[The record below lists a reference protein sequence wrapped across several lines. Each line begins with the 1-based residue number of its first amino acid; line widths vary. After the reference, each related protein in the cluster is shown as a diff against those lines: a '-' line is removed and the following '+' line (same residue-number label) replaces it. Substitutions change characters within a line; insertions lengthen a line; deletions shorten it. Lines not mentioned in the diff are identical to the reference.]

1 VFFREKKTSRS
12 PVLQLVETKRNREG
26 KVSQRVVVSLG
37 GCWVPDELRKAVAVE
52 VTQRAA
58 GYQRILD
65 TEPEIAYWTERVL
78 ERMEEADRLPKP
90 MRVEVPG
97 ERGRAFERVC
107 CEDLEHEE
115 SAELGPHLVLRRA
128 WESLG
133 LDAVLKDR
141 NFSDE
146 QLAAAQVSVFN
157 RLVEPV
163 SENELPNWV
172 RTTAL
177 GELLGVHPERWSEDR
192 FYRVSDRLLAA
203 REALETH
210 LREQERDLFNLD
222 RTILLYDLT
231 NSYFE
236 GLAEANPLAQRNVA
250 SKEKRS
256 DCPLISV
263 GVVLDAEGFVITHR
277 VFRGNVG
284 DCRTLM
290 RAVAGLERQAGEVPK
305 PVVVVDGGM
314 ATETNLRQL
323 RENGYDYIVNGKR
336 QKRAEFAEDF
346 LDRDS
351 FRRVEGRGRN
361 GDQQPVFVRRIC
373 VGDEVVVLCRSN
385 GRRDKEDAIQDGA
398 ERKLVEGLE
407 KLEARILREDRR
419 LTLDEGPAMV
429 NRAIGR
435 LTARTTRASKLYD
448 IEYDH
453 ENRCLCWHRRGD
465 AWTRDRE
472 LHGCYHLRSTVDLCD
487 QRLWSL
493 YIMLTRVED
502 AFRSMKSDLG
512 LRPFHHQLERRCRA
526 HIWITILAYHLMRWI
541 EHSLELSGYH
551 CTWRTPLPPTPD
563 PLLRDVDHPDRRRLR
578 ASQPQARPSQRNP
591 ETRLPPSGR
600 RLDRPARPPP
610 DLPSAPVREN
620 VVPDEP

>member
-1 VFFREKKTSRS
+1 MYFREKKTSRT
-12 PVLQLVETKRNREG
+12 PVLQLVETKRTREG

-37 GCWVPDELRKAVAVE
+37 GCRVPDELRKAVAVE

-65 TEPEIAYWTERVL
+65 TEPDIAHWTERVL
-78 ERMEEADRLPKP
+78 EKMEEAGRLRKPK
-90 MRVEVPG
+90 RVEVADHGNKP
-97 ERGRAFERVC
+97 FESVC
-107 CEDLEHEE
+107 CEDVEHEE
-115 SAELGPHLVLRRA
+115 STELGPYLVLRRA

-141 NFSDE
+141 DFSDE

-172 RTTAL
+172 ATTAL
-177 GELLGVHPERWSEDR
+177 GELLGVHPERWAEDR

-203 REALETH
+203 RETLEPH

-236 GLAEANPLAQRNVA
+236 GLAEANPLAQRSVA

-277 VFRGNVG
+277 VFRGNMG

-290 RAVAGLERQAGEVPK
+290 SAVSGLQSQAGEGANPI
-305 PVVVVDGGM
+305 VVVDGGM
-314 ATETNLRQL
+314 ATEANLKQL
-323 RENGYDYIVNGKR
+323 RKNGYDYIVNGKR

-346 LDRDS
+346 LDRES
-351 FRRVEGRGRN
+351 FRCVEGRGRN
-361 GDQQPVFVRRIC
+361 GEKSPVFVRRMRAD
-373 VGDEVVVLCRSN
+373 DEIVVLCRSD

-398 ERKLVEGLE
+398 ERKLVEGME
-407 KLEARILREDRR
+407 KLEARIYRGDPR
-419 LTLDEGPAMV
+419 LKLQEGSAVV
-429 NRAIGR
+429 NRVIGQ
-435 LTARTTRASKLYD
+435 LIGRTTRASKLYE

-453 ENRCLCWHRRGD
+453 ESRSLRWRRHEREW
-465 AWTRDRE
+465 AQDRE
-472 LHGCYHLRSTVDLCD
+472 LHGCYHLRCTVDFSD

-502 AFRSMKSDLG
+502 SFRTMKSDLG

-526 HIWITILAYHLMRWI
+526 HVWITILAYHLMRWI
-541 EHSLELSGYH
+541 EHSLKLSGYQ
-551 CTWRTPLPPTPD
+551 CTWRTL
-563 PLLRDVDHPDRRRLR
+563 RRRLQTHCYATVIIPTAEGFEHHNR
-578 ASQPQARPSQRNP
+578 KPGRPN
-591 ETRLPPSGR
+591 ETQKLAYRLLGV
-600 RLDRPARPPP
+600 DWT
-610 DLPSAPVREN
+610 DLPVRRRTYRQRQCAKM
-620 VVPDEP
+620 